1 MQNNQPSIH
10 KQLLDLASQLG
21 AALKERGHL
30 LALAE
35 SCTGGMASQY
45 ITAIAGSSGWFD
57 RSFITYSNAAKMD
70 MLGINPIVLEKFGAV
85 SEETTRE
92 MAKGALHNSAA
103 TIAASISGIAG
114 PDGGTA
120 SNPVGTVCFGIAR
133 SPSYRSDSHLH
144 APWTTTQHLTGN
156 REAIRLQSVKF
167 IFEQLLISATT

>member
-10 KQLLDLASQLG
+10 EQLLDLAAQLG

-45 ITAIAGSSGWFD
+45 ITAIAGSSAWFD
-57 RSFITYSNAAKMD
+57 RSFITYSNTAKMD
-70 MLGINPIVLEKFGAV
+70 MLGVNPIVLEKFGAV
-85 SEETTRE
+85 SEETARE
-92 MAKGALHNSAA
+92 MANGALHNSAA
-103 TIAASISGIAG
+103 TIVASISGIAG

-120 SNPVGTVCFGIAR
+120 SNPVGAVCFGIAL
-133 SPSYRSDSHLH
+133 SPSYRSDSNLY
-144 APWTTTQHLTGN
+144 APWTTTQHFTGN